1 MKLPANNYDVLMKKI
16 DSDIDILASAY
27 EILQYQKNK
36 ENAQWHL

>member
-16 DSDIDILASAY
+16 DSDIDMLASAY

-36 ENAQWHL
+36 EDAQWRL

>member
-27 EILQYQKNK
+27 EIL
-36 ENAQWHL
+36 